1 MGYFSLKKSIKY
13 KKENTQ
19 SKSYQPVL
27 INIEEQFK
35 NYFMKNFYIYK
46 VRFIASF
53 FIALMLFSSCRLYQ
67 LKPQNLE
74 KQSVNTIMVAN
85 FYQYVIIH
93 SGSNYWQLNQRKLS
107 NGILSGELSK
117 VNERADFYY
126 KKSLQKRSFSVPRED
141 QGYVRQIHLHAD
153 VFELK
158 DSTSIEI
165 KVADIKQAE
174 SLSLKKGATTAI
186 TVLAIVGIPTA
197 AIAIFLAIACNC
209 PHNYTFDGTNY
220 HFTNTLFTGATA
232 PNLERN
238 DFKMLP
244 DYRPSD
250 STYQMIVKNE
260 LNEQQFTNLL
270 ELIAVSHPLNTQV
283 VTDQKGNLYSVAHR
297 ENALAATNDAGESMV
312 QLIREPDDEAY
323 SFTQMGSDNFSHVVT
338 QFAVPSNATNAKILV
353 RAKNTKWGGLVYES
367 FAELMGKNYDNWV
380 KHNQKRTPEEAQKDM
395 GEAGIPLIVS
405 IKKNNE
411 WVPVESIQLIGEVD
425 FSEICIPLSE
435 ADLPKEGKLEVR
447 ITSGFNFWELDAVQ
461 MDFSAPQPLSV
472 VHLAPTSAKGA
483 LDYTTQ
489 LQLDDQ
495 NYMAHLQKGDSAV
508 IRFEQIPVVSDAA
521 RTLFIRSK
529 GYYLST
535 KTHSGSTNWSA
546 VMAMRQAGGL
556 SLFSKELYELYSN
569 WTVNE

>member
-1 MGYFSLKKSIKY
+1 
-13 KKENTQ
+13 
-19 SKSYQPVL
+19 
-27 INIEEQFK
+27 
-35 NYFMKNFYIYK
+35 
-46 VRFIASF
+46 
-53 FIALMLFSSCRLYQ
+53 LYQ
-67 LKPQNLE
+67 LKPQKVKNNGVE
-74 KQSVNTIMVAN
+74 RTMTT
-85 FYQYVIIH
+85 QYYPYIIVH
-93 SGSNYWQLNQRKLS
+93 NGANYWQLNQKKLS
-107 NGILSGELSK
+107 HGILTGVLSK
-117 VNERADFYY
+117 VNATSDFYY
-126 KKSLQKRSFSVPRED
+126 QKSLQKRTFKVPRED
-141 QGYVRQIHLHAD
+141 MNYARQIHLHVDA
-153 VFELK
+153 FELI
-158 DSTSIEI
+158 DSTSIELKI
-165 KVADIKQAE
+165 ADIKQAE
-174 SLSLKKGATTAI
+174 TLNINAGMSVFSSVLLIVGTP
-186 TVLAIVGIPTA
+186 LAIFTVV
-197 AIAIFLAIACNC
+197 LAIACNC

-283 VTDQKGNLYSVAHR
+283 VTDQKGNLYSVAQR

-312 QLIREPDDEAY
+312 QLISEPDDEAY

-338 QFAVPSNATNAKILV
+338 QFAVPSNATNGKILV
-353 RAKNTKWGGLVYES
+353 RAKNTQWGGLVYES

-395 GEAGIPLIVS
+395 EEAGIPLIVS

-411 WVPVESIQLIGEVD
+411 WVPVESIQLVGEVD
-425 FSEICIPLSE
+425 FNEICIPLSE
-435 ADLPKEGKLEVR
+435 TDLPKEGKLEVR

-461 MDFSAPQPLSV
+461 MDFSAPQPLSI
-472 VHLAPTSAKGA
+472 VHLAPTSATGA
-483 LDYTTQ
+483 LDYTSQ
-489 LQLDDQ
+489 LQSDDQ